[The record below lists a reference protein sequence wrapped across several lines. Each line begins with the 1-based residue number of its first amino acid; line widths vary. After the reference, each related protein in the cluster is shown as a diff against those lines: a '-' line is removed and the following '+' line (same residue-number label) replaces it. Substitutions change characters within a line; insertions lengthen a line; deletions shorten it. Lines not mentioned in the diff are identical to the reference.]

1 MTLAQEATVLSWHE
15 PSGPALRGTL
25 VVLPGR
31 GESPRVYDRFGLRL
45 ATDSYRVHAVTAPG
59 DDPDRARDELLGVL
73 EAADADA
80 PRVVVGSDAGAAYA
94 AHLAAS
100 GQLDGV
106 AALVLAGLPTGSA
119 AQPARDWD
127 EELAVRTA
135 CGTHRGRI
143 SEAGVRRAALF
154 ADLPADW
161 FDPAT
166 PGKLHLPV
174 LGLHGRNDLLSP
186 VVEAR
191 RWYASAPSAEL
202 VTIVGGLHDALNDQ
216 THRTVAA
223 VVVQF
228 LERLRGGAG
237 LAPIAVAEPLDELVT
252 RGETGA

>member
-1 MTLAQEATVLSWHE
+1 MTLAQETTVLSWHE

-31 GESPRVYDRFGLRL
+31 GESPQVYERFGRRL
-45 ATDSYRVHAVTAPG
+45 ATDSYRVHAVTSPG
-59 DDPDRARDELLGVL
+59 DDPERARAELLGVL
-73 EAADADA
+73 AAADAAA

-94 AHLAAS
+94 SYLAAG

-135 CGTHRGRI
+135 CATHRGRI

-154 ADLPADW
+154 TDLPADW
-161 FDPAT
+161 FDPAV
-166 PGKLHLPV
+166 PGKLDLPV
-174 LGLHGRNDLLSP
+174 LGLHGRSDLVSP
-186 VVEAR
+186 LGDVR
-191 RWYASAPSAEL
+191 RWYSAAPRAEL
-202 VTIVGGLHDALNDQ
+202 VTIAGGLHDTLNDQ

-228 LERLRGGAG
+228 LERLRLGAD
-237 LAPIAVAEPLDELVT
+237 LPPVAVAEPLD
-252 RGETGA
+252 A